1 MSRFAV
7 SLAWLGITA
16 AVVQAASPI
25 PLELPRPDGQP
36 GNPKKPV
43 KVYILAGQSNMVG
56 MGDLTGARPE
66 FPTIFYSADP
76 AIIPSATP
84 VGANERGQPF
94 AWIAAERHGVY
105 DAQAAVSAGTD
116 TAAGPVSTTP
126 VALGT
131 ATINLPAIKGSQ
143 RLVVTAEID
152 VPVTG
157 TYLVRAGFEDS
168 AFNVV
173 TLDGKEV
180 SRRDE
185 AAKPVLTKVVLE
197 QGKRYPIKIMY
208 AKSGSAAFWVERV
221 DMVGQ
226 GDLVTLTTKDK
237 KFPYL
242 IDDAGN
248 WTVRQDVYFQEAR
261 LVEGGKGAPMSAE
274 SNKKCLPKCNAIGP
288 EVGFGYVLGTFLDE
302 QVLLIKTAQGNRS
315 LKFDFRPPSSGR
327 TEPTNEYEG
336 YEYRAMVQGVRE
348 TLEKIDTI
356 VPGYQGQGYEIAGF
370 GWFQGHKDSGATK
383 EEYETNLVNL
393 IQDLRKE
400 FNAPAMKAVVATVGF
415 EGYRIVNGPW
425 YGIWQAQMAVGDPKQ
440 HPEFVGNVASV
451 DTRDFWREVNESP
464 RSQGYHYHRN
474 AETYMLVGEAM
485 GRAMVRLHGGE
496 AVALPKSDREAKVL
510 AEIAAEAARPEPT
523 DEQQAAHRAAIRPMI
538 LESALESFVDDT
550 KNQAAIKAA
559 FAGQKPAKASPFLA
573 DVVDDAVEFYQAAGV
588 KDYDWHPF
596 GADLRTTAWEY
607 HGFDLPGRPS
617 TFNVSGGEGSAPATT
632 AAAKP
637 PEVVP
642 VQLVFP
648 AGLEKWFAT
657 DFDAAKAGWKTAVG
671 PFGESAEKVTLPE
684 WAQARIAK
692 RVPQTLIDNDVLLL
706 RQSVEIP
713 QFKEGHRYRIRLA
726 GSAHNNMGEGY
737 AIYAN
742 GKLLAENNEG
752 VLAWRQQGATPRGV
766 LVFPEFREILQ
777 DGRVTL
783 AVSNFPMGNW
793 SAGRFVP
800 PGLPLAIWIEE
811 QKLPP
816 IAE

>member
-1 MSRFAV
+1 MSRFAL

-105 DAQAAVSAGTD
+105 DAQAAVSPGTD

-131 ATINLPAIKGSQ
+131 ATLNLPAIKGSQ

-327 TEPTNEYEG
+327 TEPTSEYEG
-336 YEYRAMVQGVRE
+336 YEYRAMVKGVRE

-415 EGYRIVNGPW
+415 EGYRIVKGPW

-451 DTRDFWREVNESP
+451 DTRDLWREVNESP

-496 AVALPKSDREAKVL
+496 AAALPKSDREAKVL
-510 AEIAAEAARPEPT
+510 AEVAAEAARPEPT

-538 LESALESFVDDT
+538 LESALESFVGDT
-550 KNQAAIKAA
+550 RNQAAIKAA
-559 FAGQKPAKASPFLA
+559 FAGQKPAKPSPFLA

-596 GADLRTTAWEY
+596 GADVRTTAWEY

-617 TFNVSGGEGSAPATT
+617 TFNFSVADDGSGP

-637 PEVVP
+637 PEAVP
-642 VQLVFP
+642 VELVFP
-648 AGLEKWFAT
+648 AGLETWFAT
-657 DFDAAKAGWKTAVG
+657 DFDAAKVGWKSGVG
-671 PFGESAEKVTLPE
+671 PFGESAEKMILPD
-684 WAQARIAK
+684 WAVKRIPK
-692 RVPQTLIDNDVLLL
+692 RVPKTLIANDVLLL

-713 QFKEGHRYRIRLA
+713 PFKEGHRYRIRLV

-742 GKLLAENNEG
+742 GKLLAEHHEG
-752 VLAWRQQGATPRGV
+752 VLAWRRQGATPRGV
-766 LVFPEFREILQ
+766 FVFPEFREIFK
-777 DGRVTL
+777 DGKVML

-793 SAGRFVP
+793 SAGQFVP